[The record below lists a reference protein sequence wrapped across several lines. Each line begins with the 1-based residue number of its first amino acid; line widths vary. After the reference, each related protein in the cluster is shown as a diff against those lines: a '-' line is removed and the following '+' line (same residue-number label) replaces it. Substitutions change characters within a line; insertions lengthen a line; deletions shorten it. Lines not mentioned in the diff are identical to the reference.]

1 MTMYALDFKE
11 DSKFTA
17 QLVFDKDIMQKLT
30 SLAPSVID
38 ITPRFAPERL
48 RVENFIRSIYRQSY
62 NADITVT
69 YPTLMSVR
77 NTDGSILAAV
87 GFRPARDEL
96 LFLEQYTQEPIEAV
110 MTRLYGTSIGRAEIA
125 EIGNLASS
133 GSGTSIFLFAAIASY
148 LLNLGIPY
156 ATVTGTDRL
165 HKRFKS
171 MGLNPHVV
179 CDASL
184 KKLNT
189 EQKNWGSYYNTQPRV
204 LAGSLEDSMRQLN
217 TRLGAEYQENGITL
231 FPRLHHKSTAKCP

>member
-11 DSKFTA
+11 DSRFTA
-17 QLVFDKDIMQKLT
+17 QLVFDKDIMQRLT

-48 RVENFIRSIYRQSY
+48 GVESFIKGIYHQSY
-62 NADITVT
+62 NADIAVT

-77 NTDGSILAAV
+77 NTDGRILAAA
-87 GFRPARDEL
+87 GFRLARDEQ
-96 LFLEQYTQEPIEAV
+96 LFLEQYTQEPIEFV
-110 MTRLYGTSIGRAEIA
+110 MTRLYGARIDRTEIA

-133 GSGTSIFLFAAIASY
+133 GHGASIFLFAAIASY

-156 ATVTGTDRL
+156 ATVTGTDQL

-184 KKLNT
+184 EKLKT
-189 EQKNWGSYYNTQPRV
+189 EQKSWGSYYDTQPRV

-217 TRLGAEYQENGITL
+217 AKLGAEYQENGITL
-231 FPRLHHKSTAKCP
+231 FPRLHHKGIVKCH